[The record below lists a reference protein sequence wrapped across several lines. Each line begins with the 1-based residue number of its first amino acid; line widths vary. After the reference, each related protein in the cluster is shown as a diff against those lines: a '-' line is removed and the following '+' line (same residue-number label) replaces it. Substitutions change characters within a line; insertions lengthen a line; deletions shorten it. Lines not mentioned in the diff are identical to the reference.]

1 MLDLEK
7 RTPEQK
13 KTAENAVKDETLLS
27 ELLDGLHS
35 KKCSVRY
42 KNFKAVYLISE
53 DHPETLYEKWG
64 FFEDMLKSNNN
75 TFRFY
80 AIHVLANLVKV
91 DEKGRFEKILGNF
104 YGILNEDAL
113 VPACHV
119 AYVSG
124 KIVNAKPELADEITR
139 RLLNIDEAT
148 YNHKELVQANALKAF
163 SEYYDKISD
172 QDKVL
177 SLAKALQKNK
187 SARAKK
193 EANEFL
199 KKWNNKKQ
207 NKPKQNLLKE

>member
-7 RTPEQK
+7 RTPEQE
-13 KTAENAVKDETLLS
+13 KTAENALKDEKLLS
-27 ELLDGLHS
+27 ELLDGLLS

-53 DHPETLYEKWG
+53 DYPETLYEKWG

-91 DEKGRFEKILGNF
+91 DEKGRFEKILDNF

-119 AYVSG
+119 ASSQE
-124 KIVNAKPELADEITR
+124 KSPTR
-139 RLLNIDEAT
+139 NP
-148 YNHKELVQANALKAF
+148 N
-163 SEYYDKISD
+163 
-172 QDKVL
+172 
-177 SLAKALQKNK
+177 
-187 SARAKK
+187 
-193 EANEFL
+193 
-199 KKWNNKKQ
+199 
-207 NKPKQNLLKE
+207 